1 METGNTSGEQLTLA
15 AALAANNTA
24 DTASNTEAP
33 KSDTPTK
40 EDVSEGKADEGGDIE
55 ITDEQKRDMLKKKA
69 TLMGITFPNN
79 VKTEK
84 LAELINAKLEGEE
97 VVQEEEAP
105 ETPAPTSTSTQ
116 TPDKSVPV
124 NEQADKTVKQSAPL
138 TEREKLKR
146 DAMKLIRVRI
156 SNLDPKKK
164 DLTGEIFTIAND
176 VLGAVKMFVPYGE
189 VTDDGWHLP
198 MWVYKQL
205 EKRRFLHI
213 RTSKDRQTGQQKVEH
228 FYAKEFSLEVLPPL
242 TQTELDVL
250 ARNQAAAGSI
260 QRGE

>member
-1 METGNTSGEQLTLA
+1 MDNTNTGEQLSMA
-15 AALAANNTA
+15 AVLGSNQEALKV
-24 DTASNTEAP
+24 DTAEVPKEEA
-33 KSDTPTK
+33 TK
-40 EDVSEGKADEGGDIE
+40 LDEGGDIE

-69 TLMGITFPNN
+69 TLMGISFPNN

-84 LAELINAKLEGEE
+84 LAELINAKLEGEDTPDE
-97 VVQEEEAP
+97 PEQVVEAST
-105 ETPAPTSTSTQ
+105 ETPTEPVIDNTQ
-116 TPDKSVPV
+116 NV
-124 NEQADKTVKQSAPL
+124 NAQADKAVKASAPL
-138 TEREKLKR
+138 TPREELKR
-146 DAMKLIRVRI
+146 KAMKLIRVRI

-198 MWVYKQL
+198 MWVFKQL

-242 TQTELDVL
+242 TSDELATL

-260 QRGE
+260 QRSE

>member
-1 METGNTSGEQLTLA
+1 METGNNSGEQLTLA
-15 AALAANNTA
+15 AALAADNANPVK
-24 DTASNTEAP
+24 EAP
-33 KSDTPTK
+33 KSEDTSK
-40 EDVSEGKADEGGDIE
+40 EDVPEGKADQGGDIE

-69 TLMGITFPNN
+69 TLMGISFPNN

-105 ETPAPTSTSTQ
+105 ETPAPTP
-116 TPDKSVPV
+116 TPTPATPAVPV
-124 NEQADKTVKQSAPL
+124 NEQASKAVKASAPL

-146 DAMKLIRVRI
+146 EAMKLVRVRI

-198 MWVYKQL
+198 MWVFKQL

-228 FYAKEFSLEVLPPL
+228 FYAKEFSLEVLPAL
-242 TQTELDVL
+242 SQDELDTL

>member
-1 METGNTSGEQLTLA
+1 MDNTNTGEQLSMA
-15 AALAANNTA
+15 AVLGSNQEAPKA
-24 DTASNTEAP
+24 DTAEAP
-33 KSDTPTK
+33 KEEATK
-40 EDVSEGKADEGGDIE
+40 PDEGGDIE

-69 TLMGITFPNN
+69 TLMGISFPNN

-84 LAELINAKLEGEE
+84 LAELINAKLEGEDTPDE
-97 VVQEEEAP
+97 PEQVVEAST
-105 ETPAPTSTSTQ
+105 ETPAEPVVDNTQ
-116 TPDKSVPV
+116 NV
-124 NEQADKTVKQSAPL
+124 NAQADKAVKASAPL
-138 TEREKLKR
+138 TPREELKR
-146 DAMKLIRVRI
+146 KAMKLIRVRI

-198 MWVYKQL
+198 MWVFKQL

-242 TQTELDVL
+242 TSDELATL

>member
-1 METGNTSGEQLTLA
+1 MDNTNTGEQLSMA
-15 AALAANNTA
+15 AVLGSNQEAPKA
-24 DTASNTEAP
+24 DTAEAS
-33 KSDTPTK
+33 KEEATK
-40 EDVSEGKADEGGDIE
+40 PDEGGDIE

-69 TLMGITFPNN
+69 TLMGISFPNN

-84 LAELINAKLEGEE
+84 LAELINAKLEGED
-97 VVQEEEAP
+97 
-105 ETPAPTSTSTQ
+105 TPAEPEVTETSVAATPTQ
-116 TPDKSVPV
+116 TPAEPV
-124 NEQADKTVKQSAPL
+124 VDNTQNVNAQADKAVKASAPL
-138 TEREKLKR
+138 TAREELKR
-146 DAMKLIRVRI
+146 KAMKLIRVRI

-242 TQTELDVL
+242 TSDELATL

-260 QRGE
+260 QRSE